1 MKVFWR
7 PNVSEISLPIIAG
20 GILLMG
26 LVSGCSQT
34 VESQPSVVKQIE
46 SGQPAMSGFFGSDI
60 SLLQP
65 GKEGQAAMVYIN
77 PNAQWS
83 KYNKILLEPVE
94 FWDAA
99 NSSVSPSD
107 QHMLTAYFYNAL
119 KETLQKHFTLVDQ
132 GGPGV
137 LTLQVALTNVTGAT
151 PGLRSVSV
159 VVPQVR
165 ILTGIA
171 SLATGSY
178 AFVGSAEAEMKLID
192 SATGELLAAAIDKR
206 AGGMAL
212 SSAVQWKWGDAQN
225 AMNYW
230 AQKITNR
237 LLEAQGRSAA
247 S

>member
-1 MKVFWR
+1 MKVFRW
-7 PNVSEISLPIIAG
+7 PNSSEISLPIIAG
-20 GILLMG
+20 GILLTA

-83 KYNKILLEPVE
+83 TYNKILLEPVE

-99 NSSVSPSD
+99 DSSVSPSD

-119 KETLQKHFTLVDQ
+119 KENLQKHFTLVDQ

-137 LTLQVALTNVTGAT
+137 LTLQVALTNATGAT

-159 VVPQVR
+159 VVPQAR

-178 AFVGSAEAEMKLID
+178 AFVGSAEGEMKVTD
-192 SATGELLAAAIDKR
+192 SATGALLGAAIDKR

-212 SSAVQWKWGDAQN
+212 SSAAQWKWGDAQN

-230 AQKITNR
+230 AEKITTR
-237 LLEAQGRSAA
+237 LLELQGRSAA
-247 S
+247 R

>member
-1 MKVFWR
+1 MKVFRW
-7 PNVSEISLPIIAG
+7 PNSSQISLLIIAG
-20 GILLMG
+20 SILLTG

-34 VESQPSVVKQIE
+34 VESQPSVVKQVE
-46 SGQPAMSGFFGSDI
+46 TGQPAMSGFFGNDI
-60 SLLQP
+60 ALLQP

-99 NSSVSPSD
+99 DSSVSPSD
-107 QHMLTAYFYNAL
+107 QHMLTAYFYNTL
-119 KETLQKHFTLVDQ
+119 KENLQKHFTLVDQ

-137 LTLQVALTNVTGAT
+137 LTLQAALTNVTGAT

-159 VVPQVR
+159 VVPQAR

-178 AFVGSAEAEMKLID
+178 AFVGSAEAEGKVID

-212 SSAVQWKWGDAQN
+212 SSAAQWKWGDAQN
-225 AMNYW
+225 VMDYW

-237 LLEAQGRSAA
+237 LLELQGRSAT

>member
-1 MKVFWR
+1 MKVSWR
-7 PNVSEISLPIIAG
+7 PNGSEISLPIIAC
-20 GILLMG
+20 GILLTG

-34 VESQPSVVKQIE
+34 VESKAAVVQQIE

-83 KYNKILLEPVE
+83 KYNKILIEPVQ

-107 QHMLTAYFYNAL
+107 QQMLTAYFYNVL
-119 KETLQKHFTLVDQ
+119 KENLQKHFTLVDQ

-159 VVPQVR
+159 VVPQAR
-165 ILTGIA
+165 ILTGIV

-178 AFVGSAEAEMKLID
+178 SFVGSAEAEMKLID

-212 SSAVQWKWGDAQN
+212 SSAAQWKWGDAQN
-225 AMNYW
+225 AMKFW

-237 LLEAQGRSAA
+237 LLEVQGRSAA